1 MSEMGGTNAD
11 ANRRRLRRSS
21 LLAGVGD
28 GVLAVALA
36 LQVAGA
42 NGSPLAV
49 AGVVVAYHLAWAV
62 LAVTRPPVLGR
73 ADQRTILGLGI
84 TLRAGAVIVVG
95 LLGVANLATA
105 TFLIGVA
112 VVAGTGAAL
121 ADGAE
126 EQIERS
132 ARREVSGAGVG
143 VGLWRPGLVGMGLIG
158 LPLGGLAYEVA
169 AALPFLVDVGVF
181 ALAALSVL
189 AVGGPLTA
197 IDPDGPLPLS
207 GPRSI
212 PSPVAGTG
220 AAVVVA
226 TAATAATSAV
236 LGVLVLVA
244 IDDLGLGAPGYG
256 LLLTGLAAA
265 AAVGALVAP
274 SIGVLV
280 GLRAGAAV
288 SLGLAGAGYVAA
300 GVAADPRRPWVG
312 SLALGVGAGGAMVAS
327 VLLRALVYAGAAG
340 GGAGEE
346 MAGLHARVWP
356 AVPAG
361 ALVGGLVGMAFG
373 VGPAVIAAGL
383 ALAVTSLAVALVPV
397 AEPSLERSTEAVEV
411 GARKRG

>member
-1 MSEMGGTNAD
+1 MSEMRGAD
-11 ANRRRLRRSS
+11 ADADRRRLRRSS

-42 NGSPLAV
+42 NDSPLAV

-62 LAVTRPPVLGR
+62 LAVTRPPALGR

-84 TLRAGAVIVVG
+84 TLRAGAVVVVG

-112 VVAGTGAAL
+112 LVAGTGAAL

-132 ARREVSGAGVG
+132 ARREVSGAGA
-143 VGLWRPGLVGMGLIG
+143 GLWRPGLVGMGLIG

-189 AVGGPLTA
+189 AVRRPLTA
-197 IDPDGPLPLS
+197 IDPDGPVPPP

-220 AAVVVA
+220 AAVAVA
-226 TAATAATSAV
+226 TAATAATSVV

-256 LLLTGLAAA
+256 VLLAGLAAA

-274 SIGVLV
+274 TVGALV

-300 GVAADPRRPWVG
+300 GVAADPGRPWVG
-312 SLALGVGAGGAMVAS
+312 SLALGVGAGGAMAAS
-327 VLLRALVYAGAAG
+327 VLLRALVHAGAAG

-361 ALVGGLVGMAFG
+361 ALVGGLAGTAFG

-383 ALAVTSLAVALVPV
+383 AVAVTSLAVALIP
-397 AEPSLERSTEAVEV
+397 AAQPPLELSTEAVDV